1 MLTRIAVARSLAA
14 ALIHH
19 SSDTCSA
26 LQFMPLFKILEWRDG
41 GDRMGEMRWRS
52 LLQLLAT

>member
-1 MLTRIAVARSLAA
+1 MRARMAVARSLAA
-14 ALIHH
+14 PPIPLG
-19 SSDTCSA
+19 SETCSA